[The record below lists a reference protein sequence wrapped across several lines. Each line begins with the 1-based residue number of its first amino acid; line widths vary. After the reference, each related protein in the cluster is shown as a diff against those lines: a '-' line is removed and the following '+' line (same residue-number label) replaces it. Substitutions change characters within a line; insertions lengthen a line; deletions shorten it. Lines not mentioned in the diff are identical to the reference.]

1 VYAGYDDENRLAG
14 IAVEAQGMGYQD
26 VIHVL
31 YGYSFAEEAIVG
43 IRVLGSRETPGLGDK
58 IETDPDFLANF
69 ERLTVALIGDLSA
82 VAHPIEFVKKG
93 QKQEPWQID
102 GITGATISSK
112 AIAAILSGSTAHWIP
127 RIRRNLDDFRVAE

>member
-1 VYAGYDDENRLAG
+1 
-14 IAVEAQGMGYQD
+14 
-26 VIHVL
+26 
-31 YGYSFAEEAIVG
+31 
-43 IRVLGSRETPGLGDK
+43 LGDK

-69 ERLTVALIGDLSA
+69 ERLAVALTDDLA
-82 VAHPIEFVKKG
+82 AIAHPIEFVKKG

-112 AIAAILSGSTAHWIP
+112 AIAGILSGSTAYWIP